1 MDYLLNEETKAKII
15 RYTISSLITFS
26 TGVVMTLIGQWDQIS
41 LESIRDG
48 SILGVLFLAA
58 RAGVKMV
65 FEAFLTWQA
74 RRK

>member
-1 MDYLLNEETKAKII
+1 MDYLLNEATKAKII